1 MLRHC
6 DAAAA
11 CAKMWLL
18 LTTYLLRSLLR
29 LQVSVLSIRLRRYL
43 QVVAEPFHLLQSN
56 LINDFSLFCRSSFC
70 PPRGRPQ
77 PDRMPR
83 ALTERLSRTGRHSAS
98 GSKQRRQLRPPPPPP
113 VAGIT
118 HSRAS
123 RRCVRRWPW
132 PTHSVRT
139 PTP

>member
-11 CAKMWLL
+11 FAKMWLI
-18 LTTYLLRSLLR
+18 LTTHLLRSLLR
-29 LQVSVLSIRLRRYL
+29 LQESVLSIRLRRYL

-56 LINDFSLFCRSSFC
+56 LVNTFSLFCRSSFY
-70 PPRGRPQ
+70 PPRDRPQ
-77 PDRMPR
+77 PDRMPC
-83 ALTERLSRTGRHSAS
+83 ALTGRLSRTIPHSAS

-113 VAGIT
+113 VADIT

-139 PTP
+139 QTP

>member
-18 LTTYLLRSLLR
+18 LTTHLLRSLLR
-29 LQVSVLSIRLRRYL
+29 LQESVLSILLRRYL
-43 QVVAEPFHLLQSN
+43 QVVAEPFHRLQSDM
-56 LINDFSLFCRSSFC
+56 INNFSLFCRSSFY

-77 PDRMPR
+77 PDRMPC
-83 ALTERLSRTGRHSAS
+83 ALRKRLSRTGPHSAS

-113 VAGIT
+113 VADIT

-123 RRCVRRWPW
+123 RRCVRRWPL
-132 PTHSVRT
+132 PTHPVRT